1 MVKFCHCVIDNTF
14 VVWLDKAHRFVQLH
28 EPAFFVFEQWAE
40 GKDQAEIGK
49 SCSDR
54 YHLPE
59 NEASRFVREIIGETE
74 KLFPETETEEQVK
87 VEIGSHRSPQR
98 IYSQHQ
104 CRIGHK
110 TITFRYGDEM
120 IAEQFQPIFEQFEN
134 LPGIKDQ
141 NKCESEDERSINLY
155 TSNGDWCIEIEGKVV
170 RSYHHDDWDHFHGA
184 VYTEL
189 LDLLHDKKLEDWMGI
204 FHASAVVPSNL
215 NSPGHEQGALIFTG
229 GSGSGKSTIAAL
241 LMANGYRVISD
252 DFLPV
257 AIPCQPIPPLIYP
270 LPTAI
275 SIKSGSFQVLSP
287 LFSVLQGNT
296 ALPGHKNDEEEI
308 DDGEEEF
315 LNTEFF
321 LPLSGNAHDLSPV
334 PAQAIVFI
342 KYDPSVEFSL
352 SRESNLKK
360 MNDFLKQSWIAS
372 NAVAAQAFLD
382 WYFSLPVY
390 SLVYSDAEQMVE
402 GLKHLFISPNPEIPG
417 L

>member
-14 VVWLDKAHRFVQLH
+14 VVWLDEAHRFVQLQ
-28 EPAFFVFEQWAE
+28 EPAFFVFEQWAA

-74 KLFPETETEEQVK
+74 KLFPETEVKEQVE
-87 VEIGSHRSPQR
+87 VEIDSHKSPPR
-98 IYSQHQ
+98 FHSKHR
-104 CRIGHK
+104 CRFGHK
-110 TITFRYGDEM
+110 TIIFRYGDEM
-120 IAEQFQPIFEQFEN
+120 TAEQFQPVFAQFEN
-134 LPGIKDQ
+134 LPGIKDP
-141 NKCESEDERSINLY
+141 KKGESEDERSIDLY
-155 TSNGDWCIEIEGKVV
+155 TSNGDYCIDIEGKVV
-170 RSYHHDDWDHFHGA
+170 RSYHHDEWEHFHSA

-189 LDLLHDKKLEDWMGI
+189 LELLYEKKMEDWMGI
-204 FHASAVVPSNL
+204 FHASAMVPSNL
-215 NSPGHEQGALIFTG
+215 SFPGHQQGALIFTG

-241 LMANGYRVISD
+241 LMANGYRFISD

-257 AIPCQPIPPLIYP
+257 AIPCPPIPPLIYP

-275 SIKSGSFQVLSP
+275 SIKRGAFPVLSP
-287 LFSVLQGNT
+287 LFSVLQGKT
-296 ALPGHKNDEEEI
+296 ALPGHKNDKEEI
-308 DDGEEEF
+308 VDGVEEF
-315 LNTEFF
+315 TNTEFF

-352 SRESNLKK
+352 SRESNLEM

-390 SLVYSDAEQMVE
+390 SLVYFDAEQMVE
-402 GLKHLFISPNPEIPG
+402 GLKHLFISPNP
-417 L
+417 